1 MRLWCI
7 VLCLLAAPYHA
18 TEGQGLPFGRP
29 KEAKVELF
37 QADRTR
43 GSVPSSITWLLIWPR
58 RRASASRHRRQRSS
72 NCCFSSSV
80 QFYVDGKVLTTDNRQ
95 PYWSSEWKPT
105 VGKYKVEVK
114 AYRFNNGNG
123 RVELSNTVSVTV
135 VNSNTKAPA
144 VSPRAAPVQ
153 PAPVTAPVVAPTATT
168 PSSPAAIA
176 PIAPMTTPSTPVV
189 AAAAPKAPVA
199 LPAAPTVQ
207 GPAVAP
213 AVAPTVPAP
222 AAPPTV
228 PAPAVAPTVAAPA
241 APSVPVQPPVA
252 PAAPSIPVQPPV
264 APAAPSVPVQAPL
277 ASVAPVQPPK
287 APSAPTKAPITG
299 PTPCVSDIVSYINTI
314 TLSKQTLST
323 SGGAPL
329 DRALKELNESN
340 SRVGVQL
347 LTCVEADKDRLR
359 QRFAYYALIYSVGG
373 LTAWFD
379 NSDECAWNGIQCTS
393 GRVTALNLGDNGL
406 GGTIPADVALWTN
419 LTSFTLR
426 ENGGVN
432 GVLPT
437 SIGAWTNLQ
446 TFKVDKC
453 QLGGSLPSTIGI
465 WRNLTNFA
473 VYSNRLTGT
482 VPTELSKWTAITEA
496 YFDDN
501 SFNGTMPPIGS
512 SFCPKNTSA
521 GVLWA
526 DCKPP
531 DAEIACA
538 CCSKCC
544 DASGSNC
551 A

>member
-1 MRLWCI
+1 
-7 VLCLLAAPYHA
+7 
-18 TEGQGLPFGRP
+18 
-29 KEAKVELF
+29 VELF
-37 QADRTR
+37 QADRTTR
-43 GSVPSSITWLLIWPR
+43 IGPLVNNLVVDLAKTPSLSIKASTTTFLQLL
-58 RRASASRHRRQRSS
+58 
-72 NCCFSSSV
+72 FFSSV

-105 VGKYKVEVK
+105 VGKYKIEVK
-114 AYRFNNGNG
+114 AYRFNSGNG
-123 RVELSNTVSVTV
+123 RVVLSNTVSVTV

-144 VSPRAAPVQ
+144 VAPRA
-153 PAPVTAPVVAPTATT
+153 APVTAPVVAPTATT
-168 PSSPAAIA
+168 PSSPAAA
-176 PIAPMTTPSTPVV
+176 PIAPMTMPSAPVV
-189 AAAAPKAPVA
+189 AAAPKAPVVA
-199 LPAAPTVQ
+199 PAAPTVQ
-207 GPAVAP
+207 GPVVAPAAAPTVPAP

-228 PAPAVAPTVAAPA
+228 PAPAVAPTVQPPVAPA

-252 PAAPSIPVQPPV
+252 PV
-264 APAAPSVPVQAPL
+264 APSVPVQPPL
-277 ASVAPVQPPK
+277 APAAPVQPPK

-299 PTPCVSDIVSYINTI
+299 PTPCVSDIVSYINNI

-329 DRALKELNESN
+329 DKALKELNESN

-347 LTCVEADKDRLR
+347 STCVEADKDRLR
-359 QRFAYYALIYSVGG
+359 QRFAYYALIYSVRG

-379 NSDECAWNGIQCTS
+379 NSDECAWNGIQCIS

-437 SIGAWTNLQ
+437 SIGAWTHLQ

-551 A
+551 V